1 MTCLKDIFHFRVRTS
16 QLRKC
21 DYSNLE
27 TNPKL
32 TEAFEENISPDYL
45 MPILSQ
51 SEGQTIVKEKA
62 LIVFD
67 EGQLCEKALTSLKYF
82 YETAP
87 DYHIILR
94 SNQPTTPKPRPRR
107 SIWTPTSLLMRLS
120 TPPETSVLRA
130 IKRSSLFMRH
140 FVSEFILQL

>member
-1 MTCLKDIFHFRVRTS
+1 MTCLKDIFHFRARTS

-45 MPILSQ
+45 RPILSQ
-51 SEGQTIVKEKA
+51 SKGQTIVKEKA

-94 SNQPTTPKPRPRR
+94 SNLPTTPKPR
-107 SIWTPTSLLMRLS
+107 
-120 TPPETSVLRA
+120 A
-130 IKRSSLFMRH
+130 
-140 FVSEFILQL
+140 